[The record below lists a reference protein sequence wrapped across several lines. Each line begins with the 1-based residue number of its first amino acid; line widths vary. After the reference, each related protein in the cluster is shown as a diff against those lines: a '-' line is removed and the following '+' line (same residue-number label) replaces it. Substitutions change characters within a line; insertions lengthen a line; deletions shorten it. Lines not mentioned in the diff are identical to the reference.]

1 MDVNQTLPKVG
12 LPSPVAVLTL
22 FKPIT
27 WFPPVWAFG
36 CGVISAGVALEG
48 RWLYAIL
55 GGVLAGPLV
64 CAMSQAANDWCD
76 RHVDAINEPHR
87 PIPSGRIPGRWGLYI
102 AMIWT
107 ILSLALAATL
117 GAWVFWACVVAV
129 VFAWAYSVEPI
140 RLKRNGW
147 IGAVA
152 CAICYEGLP
161 WFTGA
166 AVMTGALP
174 DTRIIF
180 IAALYSFGAIGI
192 MILND
197 FKSAEG
203 DRRTGVASVPVILGF
218 EQAALVSC
226 ILMIAPQFIVI
237 VALTLWGQ
245 TIHAAII
252 TGLIV
257 AQVMLVPKFM
267 ADPEAHAPWYNGTGT
282 LLYVLGMLASA
293 FALGTITG
301 AIL

>member
-1 MDVNQTLPKVG
+1 MNVNQTLPG
-12 LPSPVAVLTL
+12 MSLPAPAAVLAL
-22 FKPIT
+22 LKPIT
-27 WFPPVWAFG
+27 WFPPIWAFG

-102 AMIWT
+102 AIIWT
-107 ILSLALAATL
+107 LLSLALAATL
-117 GAWVFWACVVAV
+117 GQWAFWACVVAV
-129 VFAWAYSVEPI
+129 CFAWAYSAEPI

-147 IGAVA
+147 AGAAA

-161 WFTGA
+161 WFTGT

-174 DTRIIF
+174 DTRIVIV
-180 IAALYSFGAIGI
+180 AALYSFGAIGI

-197 FKSAEG
+197 FKSVEG
-203 DRRTGVASVPVILGF
+203 DRTTGVSSVPVMLGF
-218 EQAALVSC
+218 ERAALVSC
-226 ILMIAPQFIVI
+226 ILMLLPQFFVI
-237 VALTLWGQ
+237 ALLTLWGQ
-245 TIHAAII
+245 PIHAAVVV
-252 TGLIV
+252 LLV
-257 AQVMLVPKFM
+257 VMQVMLVPKFLT
-267 ADPEAHAPWYNGTGT
+267 DPQGRAPWYNGTGT

-301 AIL
+301 VAA

>member
-1 MDVNQTLPKVG
+1 MNVNQTFPAAT
-12 LPSPVAVLTL
+12 LPSPSAVLAL

-27 WFPPVWAFG
+27 WFPPIWAFG
-36 CGVISAGVALEG
+36 CGVISAGVVLDG
-48 RWLYAIL
+48 RWFSAIL
-55 GGVLAGPLV
+55 GGILAGPLV

-102 AMIWT
+102 AIIWS
-107 ILSLALAATL
+107 LVSLAVAAIL
-117 GAWVFWACVVAV
+117 GTWAFWACVVAV
-129 VFAWAYSVEPI
+129 FFAWAYSVEPI

-147 IGAVA
+147 AGAIA
-152 CAICYEGLP
+152 CAVCYEGLP
-161 WFTGA
+161 WFTGT

-174 DTRIIF
+174 DTRIIT

-203 DRRTGVASVPVILGF
+203 DRRTGVDSVPVMLGF
-218 EQAALVSC
+218 HRAARVSC
-226 ILMIAPQFIVI
+226 GLMLAPQFVVI
-237 VALTLWGQ
+237 AALTLWNQ
-245 TIHAAII
+245 PIHAAVISA
-252 TGLIV
+252 LVV
-257 AQVMLVPKFM
+257 AQVLLIPKFL
-267 ADPEAHAPWYNGTGT
+267 ADPQGRAPWYNGTGT

-301 AIL
+301 AA